1 MNKKHKQKLLF
12 SITAADCEFKAKRG
26 SGKGGQA
33 RNKTSNAI
41 QCFHEPSGAMGECE
55 DSRSQ
60 DLNRREAFKRM
71 TETRE
76 FQTWLQLK
84 IDAALGKVEIEEPTE
99 TGTRVSRKLRMD
111 EV

>member
-1 MNKKHKQKLLF
+1 MSRSKMF
-12 SITAADCEFKAKRG
+12 SVTAADCRFQAKRG

-41 QCFHEPSGAMGECE
+41 QCFHDPSGAMGECE
-55 DSRSQ
+55 DTRSQ

-71 TETRE
+71 AATPE
-76 FQTWLQLK
+76 FQGWLNVK
-84 IDAALGKVEIEEPTE
+84 IAAYRDEVEIAYTDDN
-99 TGTRVSRKLRMD
+99 GNQVSRKLRGD